1 MRSILKLAVAACV
14 LLALTTQSRADEA
27 ADAKALL
34 EKAIKAYG
42 GEAKLSKIKATT
54 MKSKGKYY
62 GGGGD
67 GVDYTEET
75 FWMAPDK
82 ERNDIKFEADGK
94 KNTFIMVFNGDKSW
108 ESLNGDTK
116 ERSKD
121 AVAEL
126 KEGMHLHQCSLL
138 YPLLDKAYTL
148 TPISEVKVNDKAAV
162 GIKVAH
168 KDHRDLNILFD
179 KNTNHILKIETQ
191 VKDLSDEKNPK
202 EVTEELFFDDYKDV
216 DGLPVAHKM
225 NMKRANKKFVEAEV
239 TEIKIVDKLDGKLF
253 EKP

>member
-1 MRSILKLAVAACV
+1 MRCNLILSLSACMFLAYTSGA
-14 LLALTTQSRADEA
+14 RADDA

-34 EKAIKAYG
+34 EKSIKAYG
-42 GEAKLSKIKATT
+42 GEAKLSKIKAMT

-62 GGGGD
+62 GGGE
-67 GVDYTEET
+67 GVDYTEVT

-82 ERNDIKFEADGK
+82 ERNEIMYETDGK
-94 KNTFIMVFNGDKSW
+94 KNTLIMVFNGDKSW
-108 ESLNGDTK
+108 ESLNGETK

-121 AVAEL
+121 VVAEL
-126 KEGMHLHQCSLL
+126 KEGMYLHQCSLV

-179 KNTNHILKIETQ
+179 KKTNLILKIETQ
-191 VKDLSDEKNPK
+191 IKDLSDEKDPK
-202 EVTEELFFDDYKDV
+202 EVTEELLFDDYKDV

-225 NMKRANKKFVEAEV
+225 SMKRANKKFVEAEV
-239 TEIKIVDKLDGKLF
+239 TEIKIVDKVDDKLF